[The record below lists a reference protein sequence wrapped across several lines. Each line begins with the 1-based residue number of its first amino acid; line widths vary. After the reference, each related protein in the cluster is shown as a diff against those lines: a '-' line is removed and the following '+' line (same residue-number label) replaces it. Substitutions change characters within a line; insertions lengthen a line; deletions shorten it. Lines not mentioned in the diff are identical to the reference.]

1 MAKLWI
7 CEYCLRYQR
16 TAGAYARHVDK
27 CTVRQPPGKEI
38 YRKGSLSAYE
48 VDGAAT
54 SGYPMSSKLYAQRL
68 CLLGKLFLD
77 HKTLLFDVAPFLF
90 YVLAEVDAAGAHPV
104 AYFSKEK
111 LSEAGNNVAC
121 IVTLPPHQ
129 RKGYG
134 RWLIALS
141 YELARREAVLGGPEK
156 PLSDLGALSYRAY
169 WAGALLDLLAAHPTL
184 APRDLSLLA
193 GIALPDVL
201 STLTALGLVSFYK
214 GQQIVSADAAQLH
227 AARFALSS
235 RAAVA
240 VAEASRPPP
249 PPLDIACL
257 RWQPP
262 CKRPRTEPPAGAVT
276 SASCSS
282 NALR

>member
-1 MAKLWI
+1 M
-7 CEYCLRYQR
+7 
-16 TAGAYARHVDK
+16 
-27 CTVRQPPGKEI
+27 

-48 VDGAAT
+48 VDGAST
-54 SGYPMSSKLYAQRL
+54 SGYPMSAKLYAQRL

-77 HKTLLFDVAPFLF
+77 HKTLLFDVAPFVF
-90 YVLAEVDAAGAHPV
+90 YVLTEVDAAGAHPV

-156 PLSDLGALSYRAY
+156 PLSDLGALSYRAC
-169 WAGALLDLLAAHPTL
+169 WSNAILDLLAEQPTL
-184 APRDLSLLA
+184 TPRDLSLLA
-193 GIALPDVL
+193 GIALPDVI
-201 STLTALGLVSFYK
+201 STLSALGLVSFYK
-214 GQQIVSADAAQLH
+214 GQQIVSADPSQLH
-227 AARFALSS
+227 AT
-235 RAAVA
+235 RAALA
-240 VAEASRPPP
+240 KRADASSRPPP

-262 CKRPRTEPPAGAVT
+262 IKRPRTLLPGVCAASAPESGSGPAATVST
-276 SASCSS
+276 SAAVSSS
-282 NALR
+282 NAPH